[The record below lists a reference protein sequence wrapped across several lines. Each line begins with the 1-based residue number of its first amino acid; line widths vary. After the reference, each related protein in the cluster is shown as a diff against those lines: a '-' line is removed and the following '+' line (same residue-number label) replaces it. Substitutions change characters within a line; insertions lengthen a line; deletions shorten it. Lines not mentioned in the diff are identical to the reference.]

1 MITVGAESLFGRMSA
16 LADLTRSRT
25 LLVAERHELSVAELC
40 AVLQLPQSTVS
51 RHLKTLVDE
60 GWLVGRADGTARFYR
75 MPNAS
80 ELPAEA
86 RKLWRVVRE
95 QVAAAPEAAHDAQ
108 RAQSVLARRRSRSQQ
123 FFSAAAGDW
132 DRLRATL
139 FGEGLHWGAL
149 LALLDPEWSVG
160 DFGCGTGQVSAA
172 LAPYVKRVLAVDEST
187 AMLAAARRRLDGAAN
202 VELLSGALDALPAD
216 DGSLDAAVLFLVL
229 HHVADP
235 APALVEVARTLRPGG
250 RLLVVDM
257 VPHARE
263 DLRREMGHEWS
274 GFSAEQ
280 LGSWT
285 GDAGFG
291 ALRYHALP
299 PDPAAK
305 GPPLF
310 AATATKSG

>member
-1 MITVGAESLFGRMSA
+1 MITAGPESLFGRMSA
-16 LADLTRSRT
+16 LADLTRSRA

-60 GWLVGRADGTARFYR
+60 GWLVCRADGTARFYR

-86 RKLWRVVRE
+86 RKLWRVVRD

-108 RAQSVLARRRSRSQQ
+108 RAASVLARRRSRSQQ

-172 LAPYVKRVLAVDEST
+172 LSPYVKRVMAVDESP

-202 VELLSGALDALPAD
+202 VELLSGALDALPVD
-216 DGSLDAAVLFLVL
+216 DASLDAAVLFLVL
-229 HHVADP
+229 HHVSDP
-235 APALVEVARTLRPGG
+235 APALAEVARTLKPGG
-250 RLLVVDM
+250 RLLLVDM

-274 GFSAEQ
+274 GFSVDQ
-280 LGSWT
+280 LRGWT
-285 GDAGFG
+285 HDAGFSS
-291 ALRYHALP
+291 LRYHPLP

-310 AATATKSG
+310 AATAKKGG

>member
-1 MITVGAESLFGRMSA
+1 MLTAGPESLFGRMSA

-60 GWLVGRADGTARFYR
+60 GWLVARADGTARLYR
-75 MPNAS
+75 MPGTS
-80 ELPAEA
+80 ELPSEA
-86 RKLWRVVRE
+86 LKLWRVVRD
-95 QVAAAPEAAHDAQ
+95 QVSTAPEAAHDAQ
-108 RAQSVLARRRSRSQQ
+108 RAASVLARRRSRSQQ

-132 DRLRATL
+132 DRLRAAL

-149 LALLDPEWSVG
+149 LALLDPSWTVG

-172 LAPYVKRVLAVDEST
+172 LAPYVARVLAVDDSA

-202 VELLSGALDALPAD
+202 VDLRHGALDALPAD
-216 DGSLDAAVLFLVL
+216 DASLDAAVLFLVL
-229 HHVADP
+229 HHVAEP
-235 APALVEVARTLRPGG
+235 EPALAEVVRTLKPGG
-250 RLLVVDM
+250 RLLIVDM
-257 VPHARE
+257 VPHGRE
-263 DLRREMGHEWS
+263 DLRRDMGHEWS

-280 LGSWT
+280 LGTWT
-285 GDAGFG
+285 AAAGFG
-291 ALRYHALP
+291 PLRYHGLP

-310 AATATKSG
+310 AATATRSG